1 MNPER
6 QFQVTAEQQRD
17 FLLRFLPKQQLPL
30 LVTVGPLR
38 KRRTSKSNAR
48 LWALHSAASELTGY
62 TPAEAHEEML
72 CAHYGYTEK
81 ERKNPWTG
89 EIEIKRIPLKRSS
102 TRDPQEFA
110 KFMDFVERFYGDNLG
125 VWLTGEEL

>member
-62 TPAEAHEEML
+62 TPEEAHEEML

-89 EIEIKRIPLKRSS
+89 KIEIKRIPLKRSS
-102 TRDPQEFA
+102 TRDTQEFA

-125 VWLTGEEL
+125 VWLSGEEL